1 VKGLGAGSGR
11 RVSTRVEASV
21 SAVPAALHR
30 ALGVLLTPLV
40 IGAGLLASRGG
51 PGGAF
56 VLAVLLAVLAVAAV
70 VAVAGVR
77 AVVARPGQRRRSTAT
92 TLPSTVASSP
102 GIGS

>member
-1 VKGLGAGSGR
+1 MEHQHRA
-11 RVSTRVEASV
+11 EAPL

-51 PGGAF
+51 SGG
-56 VLAVLLAVLAVAAV
+56 VWGLAVLLAVLAGAAV
-70 VAVAGVR
+70 VVMAGVR
-77 AVVARPGQRRRSTAT
+77 AEVGRARQRRRSTAT